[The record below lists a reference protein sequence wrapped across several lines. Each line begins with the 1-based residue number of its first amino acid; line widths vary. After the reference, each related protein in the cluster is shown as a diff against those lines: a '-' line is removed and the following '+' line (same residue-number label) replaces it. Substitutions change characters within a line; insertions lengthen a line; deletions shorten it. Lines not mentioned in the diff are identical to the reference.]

1 MNDIGTFVVNMSPCE
16 VRFCSYGLFKFDNPN
31 TPYRKTKFL
40 IQPDLLIDLTGGN
53 SGDDTTNRDI
63 IAELQEAGIRASQR
77 RTILERLQWGTDIL
91 GGLSTVIGAASEVRL
106 P

>member
-16 VRFCSYGLFKFDNPN
+16 VRFCSYSLFKFDNPN
-31 TPYRKTKFL
+31 TLYRKTKFL

-63 IAELQEAGIRASQR
+63 IAELQEAGQRASQR
-77 RTILERLQWGTDIL
+77 RTILERLRWGADIL
-91 GGLSTVIGAASEVRL
+91 DGFVTVVGVASDVRR